1 MGTLSTGSRRILGW
15 IFVTV
20 AVLCCM
26 AWTRSFSSPT
36 VLDVRGSRRE
46 QLVFHSMDGYVLVG
60 RGVIEQETFTPSAGP
75 DSASMHVIRSNVN
88 EALSIPYY
96 VIVPFLFCVAGM
108 LLLRRTKSKVDSSG
122 EKV

>member
-1 MGTLSTGSRRILGW
+1 MGTLSTGSRRNLGW
-15 IFVTV
+15 IIVTM

-26 AWTRSFSSPT
+26 AWMRSFSSST
-36 VLDVRGSRRE
+36 VLDVRVSRRE
-46 QLVFHSMDGYVLVG
+46 QLVFNSMDGHILIG
-60 RGVIEQETFTPSAGP
+60 RGVIEKETFTPPAGP
-75 DSASMHVIRSNVN
+75 DSAAMHVVRLNVT

-108 LLLRRTKSKVDSSG
+108 LLLRRTKSNVDSPG